1 MVLARKGTTKES
13 SCMTES
19 LRNQYGG
26 EIPRDI
32 SRRYKNLEII
42 ELVGDNFNIA
52 WGRVKG
58 QKFAHRKD
66 AKNAEKIKEKD

>member
-66 AKNAEKIKEKD
+66 AEKIKEKD

>member
-1 MVLARKGTTKES
+1 MAVKFSAAFPEGH
-13 SCMTES
+13 
-19 LRNQYGG
+19 
-26 EIPRDI
+26 
-32 SRRYKNLEII
+32 KNLEII